1 MLGAAVLPISAAHG
15 VSERAAGVVSGF
27 PVRRRHAARVGS
39 ETDHVVRQTARNVV
53 ILLLLVRVANRLR
66 PEGIEVGCSFYRR
79 LAGVRLVVAAVAGG
93 TAMFLVLA
101 ANGVGKRAAAVLAA
115 SQLAARVS

>member
-1 MLGAAVLPISAAHG
+1 MLPISAAHG
-15 VSERAAGVVSGF
+15 VSERAAGVVDGF
-27 PVRRRHAARVGS
+27 PVRRRHAARVAS

-53 ILLLLVRVANRLR
+53 ILLLLVRAANRLR
-66 PEGIEVGCSFYRR
+66 PERIEVCRSFYRR

-115 SQLAARVS
+115 SQLAARVSIVGL